1 MSAALK
7 LIVLMV
13 KGLLL
18 GGRQPHKAYS
28 SKIQKVSAML
38 VWSSGVVVEYMTPI
52 SMPGRKCRRRP
63 AGKELACPW
72 HQAPGPGDC
81 RLGQQPVLRHPESA
95 RTPARTPAEVSRRSA
110 QRPRGGWHLTI
121 RHARREVAKHLGDSS
136 SLGDH
141 PTRYL
146 DTAYRHA
153 RADAP
158 NATSLSLVSFPETCP
173 WSLAQVLAEDWWP
186 EA

>member
-1 MSAALK
+1 
-7 LIVLMV
+7 
-13 KGLLL
+13 
-18 GGRQPHKAYS
+18 
-28 SKIQKVSAML
+28 
-38 VWSSGVVVEYMTPI
+38 MTPI
-52 SMPGRKCRRRP
+52 SMPGRKRRRRARRQDWP
-63 AGKELACPW
+63 ALGIKHLAQEIVALGSNQRYAIQSPLE
-72 HQAPGPGDC
+72 
-81 RLGQQPVLRHPESA
+81 RLLVHLLKYRDDP
-95 RTPARTPAEVSRRSA
+95 A
-110 QRPRGGWHLTI
+110 QRPRGSWHLTI
-121 RHARREVAKHLGDSS
+121 RHARREVTKHLGDSS

-173 WSLAQVLAEDWWP
+173 WPLAEVLAEDWWP